1 MREHRKFNYVVLIL
15 LVVVIGAG
23 LLKYMGVL

>member
-23 LLKYMGVL
+23 LLKYLGVL